1 MNMRNE
7 PKPATGR
14 RRTAGRLDERK
25 YSKYFKAFGDPT
37 RLRIL
42 AFLSGGESTV
52 GDIVREVGLTQPT
65 ISRHLA
71 ILRDAGIVADRRQG
85 QQVYYSLNKTAV
97 AGCCD
102 GFCTGLEI
110 RIVTDRGR
118 KKSRKK

>member
-1 MNMRNE
+1 MSRQN
-7 PKPATGR
+7 KS
-14 RRTAGRLDERK
+14 AGRLDERK

-42 AFLSGGESTV
+42 AFLSAGESTV
-52 GDIVREVGLTQPT
+52 GDIVRAIGLTQPT

-71 ILRDAGIVADRRQG
+71 ILREAGIVAGRRHG
-85 QQVYYSLNKTAV
+85 QQVYYSLNKSAV

-110 RIVTDRGR
+110 RIVTGR
-118 KKSRKK
+118 RAKKDSRK